1 MKDMDIFAS
10 YYTDVGNVKEINQD
24 SLSVKIV
31 NSPRGKII
39 FAIVCDGMGGLEQGE
54 LASKEVVVA
63 FNNWFAVQFA
73 QLVAD
78 NTFSPELVLKQ
89 WKEVTETMNSRLGEY
104 ALQQGMMMGTTVSA
118 LLVYKG
124 EFFIYHIGDSCI
136 YRIDKRLKKM
146 TQDQTWVAQEV
157 RMGRMTEDEAKVDP
171 RRSILLQCVGA
182 SGEIVPQF
190 ETGAVT
196 EDTTFL
202 MSSDGFVHM
211 ISEKELFD
219 RFCPVVLNDKQRIA
233 ESCEEATKL
242 VMQRGERDNITVVA
256 IVLKNV
262 V

>member
-1 MKDMDIFAS
+1 MDIFAS

-24 SLSVKIV
+24 SLSVKVV
-31 NSPRGKII
+31 NSPRGKIV

-78 NTFSPELVLKQ
+78 NTFSPEIVFEQ
-89 WKEVTETMNSRLGEY
+89 WKEVTEVMNNRLGEY
-104 ALQQGMMMGTTVSA
+104 AVQQGMMMGTTVSA

-124 EFFIYHIGDSCI
+124 AYFVYHIGDSRI
-136 YRIDKRLKKM
+136 YQINNSLKII
-146 TQDQTWVAQEV
+146 TQDQTLVAQEI
-157 RMGRMTEDEAKVDP
+157 RMGRLTEEQAKIDP

-182 SGEIVPQF
+182 SEEIVPQF
-190 ETGAVT
+190 ETGTIT

-202 MSSDGFVHM
+202 MSSDGFVHL
-211 ISEKELFD
+211 ISENEIYEN
-219 RFCPVVLNDKQRIA
+219 FCPEVLTDKEHITA
-233 ESCEEATKL
+233 TCEAATKL
-242 VMQRGERDNITVVA
+242 VMQRGERDNITVVV
-256 IVLKNV
+256 IVLKQV